1 MTAAYRSG
9 LVGTTAE
16 VLFEEPSEGFYTGH
30 APNYVRIYAR
40 GEELHNQLRRV
51 RITGVFRDG
60 LLGEIVES

>member
-1 MTAAYRSG
+1 MIWQYMII
-9 LVGTTAE
+9 
-16 VLFEEPSEGFYTGH
+16 PSEGCYTGH